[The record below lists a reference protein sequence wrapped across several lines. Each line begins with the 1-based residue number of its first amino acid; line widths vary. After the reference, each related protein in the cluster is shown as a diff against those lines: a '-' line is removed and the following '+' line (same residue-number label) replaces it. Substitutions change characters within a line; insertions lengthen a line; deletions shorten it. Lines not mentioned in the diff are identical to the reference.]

1 MGWKTLWHVI
11 VALFAAAN
19 LIEVNAAG
27 AAYPTKPIRLVLPFP
42 PGGGTDALARIIG
55 PRLTESLGQP
65 VVIDNRSGAA
75 GNIANETV
83 ARAVPN
89 GYTLGMGFSTTL
101 TVNPQLYKLSF
112 SVMKDLAPI
121 TQLATAQYI
130 LVVHPSVQAASVK
143 ELIALAKV
151 RPGQLSYSSSGVGSP
166 LHLAGELFS
175 QRAGVKLL
183 HVPYKGG
190 GPAAAAVLGG
200 EVQVLFGSVA
210 STLSQIKG
218 GRLRA
223 LAVTGPTR
231 SPVAPE
237 LPTIEES
244 GFPGYRM
251 TAWDSVLAP
260 SDTPRTLI
268 NQLHDEIV
276 KIVSMPEVRK
286 AFLSIGYEPTGTTP
300 AELAQIIKDETAL
313 WSGVIKTAN
322 ITVE

>member
-1 MGWKTLWHVI
+1 MDRMKVWRLRA
-11 VALFAAAN
+11 ALLAAAF
-19 LIEVNAAG
+19 LIGLNAAN
-27 AAYPTKPIRLVLPFP
+27 AAYPTKPIRIVLPFP

-55 PRLTESLGQP
+55 PRLTERLGQP

-83 ARAVPN
+83 ARAAPD
-89 GYTLGMGFSTTL
+89 GYTLAMGFSTTL

-112 SVMKDLAPI
+112 NVMKDLAPI

-130 LVVHPSVQAASVK
+130 LVVHPSVQATSVK
-143 ELIALAKV
+143 ELIALAKA
-151 RPGQLSYSSSGVGSP
+151 RPGQLAYSSSGVGSP

-183 HVPYKGG
+183 HVAYKGG
-190 GPAAAAVLGG
+190 GPAAAAVLSG
-200 EVQVLFGSVA
+200 EVQILFGSVA
-210 STLSQIKG
+210 STLAQIKA

-223 LAVTGPTR
+223 LAVTGARR
-231 SPVAPE
+231 SQVAPD

-244 GFPGYRM
+244 GFRGYRVI
-251 TAWDSVLAP
+251 AWDSVLAP
-260 SDTPRTLI
+260 GGTPNALVS
-268 NQLHDEIV
+268 QLHDEIV

-286 AFLSIGYEPTGTTP
+286 LFLSIGYEPTGTTP
-300 AELAQIIKDETAL
+300 SELAQIIKDETAL

-322 ITVE
+322 IKVE